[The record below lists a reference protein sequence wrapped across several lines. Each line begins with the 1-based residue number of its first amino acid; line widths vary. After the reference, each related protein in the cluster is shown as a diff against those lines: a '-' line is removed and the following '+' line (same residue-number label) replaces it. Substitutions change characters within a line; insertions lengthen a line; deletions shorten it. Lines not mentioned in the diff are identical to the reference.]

1 MNKINRKPS
10 SKVEKLQNTPKKRH
24 QTMIAAGL
32 SAHTAIRAGGS
43 GKVPYM
49 VHSIT
54 ITLM

>member
-1 MNKINRKPS
+1 MNKINRKS
-10 SKVEKLQNTPKKRH
+10 STKVEKPQHMPKRH
-24 QTMIAAGL
+24 QTIIATGL

-49 VHSIT
+49 IHSIT